1 MSPLLFFKE
10 GSFFY
15 SDDDEAWGMIDIEG
29 LHFVAAEDVA
39 DSQAAAG
46 QHVIEIVKGEP
57 GYSFG
62 IFQWFIQV
70 WVYDTYPLVKMTG
83 ISPPGDIVDHV
94 IDHHFRSGNEV
105 LLRVMFVE
113 IIQHED
119 PLFFQGEG
127 HHFYHAVI
135 VAWGPEIAE
144 AGEEIEGIVE
154 AVRAKDLPHVVNV
167 EIQVIV
173 AEPAGIFDTGGR
185 QVDACHIIALI
196 GEDPGVA
203 PSSAGHIQHPRC
215 GWRVEQGQQAMDE
228 GGCLLFVSFKVQF
241 MVIG

>member
-1 MSPLLFFKE
+1 MG
-10 GSFFY
+10 GSFFFC
-15 SDDDEAWGMIDIEG
+15 DDDETRGMIEIEG
-29 LHFVAAEDVA
+29 FQTIVAEDVA

-46 QHVIEIVKGEP
+46 QHVIEIAKGEP

-62 IFQWFIQV
+62 IFQWFFQECV
-70 WVYDTYPLVKMTG
+70 DDMYPLVEVSG
-83 ISPPGDIVDHV
+83 INPPGDIIDHAVDHF
-94 IDHHFRSGNEV
+94 FRPGDEV

-113 IIQHED
+113 IIQYED

-127 HHFYHAVI
+127 YHFYHAVI
-135 VAWGPEIAE
+135 VVRGPEITE
-144 AGEEIEGIVE
+144 AGEEIEGIIE
-154 AVRAKDLPHVVNV
+154 AVRAKDLPHVMNV

-196 GEDPGVA
+196 REDAGVA
-203 PSSAGHIQHPRC
+203 SPPAGYIQHSRC
-215 GWRVEQGQQAMDE
+215 GWRLEQGQQAMDE
-228 GGCLLFVSFKVQF
+228 GDSLLFVSFKVQS